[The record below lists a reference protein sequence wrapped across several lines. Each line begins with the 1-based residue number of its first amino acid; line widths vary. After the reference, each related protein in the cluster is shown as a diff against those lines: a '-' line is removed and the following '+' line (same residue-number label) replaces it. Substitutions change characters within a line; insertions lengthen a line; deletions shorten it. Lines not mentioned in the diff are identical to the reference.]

1 MGYFPLNLV
10 LALVWM
16 LLTGG
21 FTLGN
26 LLVGFAVGY
35 AGLVVARPFVGSGR
49 YVRSVQGSSKLVA
62 VFLYELVYANIL
74 LARDILRPVP
84 PFRPGFLAFDVRDLT
99 PVQTVLLANMIS
111 LTPGTLTVDTDDV
124 GETLYV
130 HGLYAEDPE
139 RIRRGLRSFSDL
151 IRGASGREPLSRQE
165 DHR

>member
-26 LLVGFAVGY
+26 LLIGFAVGY
-35 AGLVVARPFVGSGR
+35 GGLVLARPFVGSGR
-49 YVRSVQGSSKLVA
+49 YVRSVQGSTKLVV
-62 VFLYELVYANIL
+62 VFLSELVLANIL

-111 LTPGTLTVDTDDV
+111 LTPGTLTVDTDDL

-130 HGLYAEDPE
+130 HGLYADDPE
-139 RIRRGLRSFSDL
+139 RFRRGLRSFSDL
-151 IRGASGREPLSRQE
+151 IRAASGHEPLSHPGDER
-165 DHR
+165 